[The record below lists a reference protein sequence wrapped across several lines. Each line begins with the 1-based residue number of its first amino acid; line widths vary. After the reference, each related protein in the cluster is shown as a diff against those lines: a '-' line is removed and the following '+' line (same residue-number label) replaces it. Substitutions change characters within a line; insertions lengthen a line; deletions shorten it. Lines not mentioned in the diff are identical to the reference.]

1 MFEKKEYMS
10 KEEFAAEVKTSE
22 RFNNH
27 TGDVDQKIEASFF
40 NKKLEEI
47 GWVRVVKHGD
57 HIKVIG
63 DAGLA
68 EHFGLTA

>member
-10 KEEFAAEVKTSE
+10 KEELTAEIKTSE
-22 RFNNH
+22 RFNNR
-27 TGDVDQKIEASFF
+27 TGDVDQKVEASFF

-47 GWVRVVKHGD
+47 GWVRIVKRGD

-63 DAGLA
+63 DAVLA